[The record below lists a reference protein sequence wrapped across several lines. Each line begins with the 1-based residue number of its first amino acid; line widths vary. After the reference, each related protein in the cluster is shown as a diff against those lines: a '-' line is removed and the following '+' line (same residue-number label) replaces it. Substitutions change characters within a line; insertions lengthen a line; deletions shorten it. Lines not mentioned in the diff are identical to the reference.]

1 MGVEARLFGETNKGF
16 ALSFYYNTPTKP
28 CGTKRTK
35 HMSEFKKGL
44 SSFFGK
50 VSKAAIDA
58 TNKVKDT
65 YNEKE
70 EASKRVAKVSLLPNS
85 NKEESIIAE
94 MNVQYG
100 TGLIKGAD
108 TKLVLTTT
116 SIMINGSSSLLKKT
130 ATSLIK
136 LSDIKEIHKAKN
148 PVSKVVS
155 YTIVTTKGEHTFAIL
170 KKPYKFIQ
178 NLSKIVKIEGNL
190 YSIDLLPNETI
201 LGIYDGA
208 VKSNLLLSTDGTLYL
223 TDKRII
229 FAKIPKLD
237 GSGEGSE
244 IVYNLSRDQIQIR
257 ENKSIASCDY
267 SFTSSDAEFVFKF
280 SGLVPQA
287 FLDLVPGAEGNKD
300 ILERRKKAGKVL
312 KVAGMVAAVA
322 GVGGVAEGAEMDD
335 DMDDMEEDGFDD
347 MDTEEVDLDGDG
359 DVDAVG
365 YDTDGDGQIDTME
378 VDADN
383 DGTMDTIA
391 TDSDGDGAI
400 DSTMSDTDGDGQID
414 DVSSETDSNSEETG
428 GESVEETPEKTV
440 GNLQSEKV
448 KLESKLMGTADPMER
463 EALSRE
469 LDSVNRELEIQTDAM
484 FDNMAGRR

>member
-1 MGVEARLFGETNKGF
+1 
-16 ALSFYYNTPTKP
+16 
-28 CGTKRTK
+28 
-35 HMSEFKKGL
+35 MSEFKKGL

-208 VKSNLLLSTDGTLYL
+208 VKSNLLSTDGTLYL

-267 SFTSSDAEFVFKF
+267 SFISSDAEFVFKF

-300 ILERRKKAGKVL
+300 ILDRRKKAGKVL
-312 KVAGMVAAVA
+312 KVAAMVAAVA
-322 GVGGVAEGAEMDD
+322 GVGGVAEGAEMDG

-365 YDTDGDGQIDTME
+365 YDTDGDGQIDTVE
-378 VDADN
+378 VDAD
-383 DGTMDTIA
+383 
-391 TDSDGDGAI
+391 GDGQI
-400 DSTMSDTDGDGQID
+400 DTSMSDTDGDGQID

-448 KLESKLMGTADPMER
+448 KLESKLIGTADPMER

>member
-1 MGVEARLFGETNKGF
+1 MFVVSALLGVEAHLFGETNKGF

-28 CGTKRTK
+28 CGTIITK
-35 HMSEFKKGL
+35 LMSEFKKGL

-208 VKSNLLLSTDGTLYL
+208 VKSNLLSTDGTLYL

-312 KVAGMVAAVA
+312 KVAAMVAAVA

-365 YDTDGDGQIDTME
+365 YDTDGDGQIDTVE
-378 VDADN
+378 VDAD
-383 DGTMDTIA
+383 
-391 TDSDGDGAI
+391 GDGQI
-400 DSTMSDTDGDGQID
+400 DTSMSDTDGDGQID

-448 KLESKLMGTADPMER
+448 KLERKLMGTADPMER

>member
-1 MGVEARLFGETNKGF
+1 
-16 ALSFYYNTPTKP
+16 
-28 CGTKRTK
+28 
-35 HMSEFKKGL
+35 MSEFKKGL

-208 VKSNLLLSTDGTLYL
+208 VKSNLLSTDGTLYL

-312 KVAGMVAAVA
+312 KVAAMVAAVA

-365 YDTDGDGQIDTME
+365 YDTDGDGQIDTVE
-378 VDADN
+378 VDAD
-383 DGTMDTIA
+383 
-391 TDSDGDGAI
+391 GDGQI
-400 DSTMSDTDGDGQID
+400 DTSMSDTDGDGQID